1 MAIQPDTDIRLL
13 KSPLTLSN
21 KHQITFAN
29 IQAQANYF
37 LSLPYIEDQNASY
50 QRKDNVIRFNSHI
63 DNIIMYNYCMYKNDN
78 YSNKWFYAFITS
90 MRYINDSVTEVSI
103 VTDVFQ
109 TWQFDLVYKNSFVER
124 EIVPVSSDVAGNYL
138 IPEGLEFGELKVQ
151 GTASFD
157 DLKPVAIIAYSRDP
171 NADGFTQQAVTS
183 TQGVIANG
191 IPNGMFYWIVS
202 FEYLQGALYT
212 INNSGHGD
220 AIITVFTVPAFA
232 LIGFNGWSL
241 QDILSGVSWWFVSD
255 YKANPVTK
263 TLISTPSTLDGY
275 SPRNQK
281 LRTYPYLY
289 LGYNPTNGSS
299 KIFRYED
306 FTNGTPIFK
315 MISEISQNPTICF
328 IPQNYRGA
336 SGDSL
341 SDLVTLQ
348 GYPTLGWITDF
359 FNIWLA
365 QNSETIKLQMQ
376 QEKFN
381 YDLEGLRVGAN
392 LLGNIAEAGMAG
404 FNMDGSRAKNA
415 LLGTFNSS
423 LDYVKLDKD
432 HEFYVKNVMA
442 QIEKQEMLPNNAQMG
457 SSNATLLGYDLM
469 DNNIF
474 TRYSIKREFAERIDQ
489 FFDMY
494 GYTVNEL
501 KNINI
506 NSRPNWNYI
515 KTQGANILGNI
526 PQYDLQTIKEM
537 FDNGIT
543 FWHNPVTFLDYSQ
556 NNR

>member
-1 MAIQPDTDIRLL
+1 MAIQPDTDIRLI

-29 IQAQANYF
+29 DQVQANYF
-37 LSLPYIEDQNASY
+37 LSLPYVEDQNASY

-151 GTASFD
+151 GTAEFD
-157 DLKPVAIIAYSRDP
+157 ELEPAYVLAYSGDSYQIGSDSP
-171 NADGFTQQAVTS
+171 TPVSQNGYKY
-183 TQGVIANG
+183 NG
-191 IPNGMFYWIVS
+191 IYSSVTFAVAN
-202 FEYLQGALYT
+202 EYGFPVLMAFM
-212 INNSGHGD
+212 NENANSD
-220 AIITVFTVPAFA
+220 KVLTVFTVPKLAVK
-232 LIGFNGWSL
+232 SL
-241 QDILSGVSWWFVSD
+241 LPVDDPQQHTYYFEFLERNFSET
-255 YKANPVTK
+255 PVTK
-263 TLISTPSTLDGY
+263 NLLSRPSSLDGY

-281 LRTYPYLY
+281 LLTYPYLY
-289 LGYNPTNGSS
+289 LGFNPQNGTK
-299 KIFRYED
+299 KIYRYED
-306 FTNGTPIFK
+306 FVNGTPSFK
-315 MISEISQNPTICF
+315 IMSEINPNPTVQF
-328 IPQNYRGA
+328 IPQNYRG
-336 SGDSL
+336 SNGDSL
-341 SDLVTLQ
+341 SDNVSLN
-348 GYPTLGWITDF
+348 GYPTISFKSDT

-365 QNSETIKLQMQ
+365 QNSETLSLQMQ
-376 QEKFN
+376 QENFN
-381 YDLEGLRVGAN
+381 YKLEGMKATGN
-392 LLGNIAEAGMAG
+392 LLGNIFGAGMAG
-404 FNMDGSRAKNA
+404 YNKDASGATNA
-415 LLGTFNSS
+415 LAGTINSS
-423 LDYVKLDKD
+423 LDIVKLDKD

-442 QIEKQEMLPNNAQMG
+442 QIEKQSLLPDNVSLS
-457 SSNATLLGYDLM
+457 SSNSTLLGYNMFDK
-469 DNNIF
+469 NIF

-515 KTQGANILGNI
+515 KTQGANILGDI

-543 FWHNPVTFLDYSQ
+543 FWHNPATFLDYSQ

>member
-1 MAIQPDTDIRLL
+1 MAIQPDTDIRLI

-21 KHQITFAN
+21 KHQITFADVG
-29 IQAQANYF
+29 AQANYF
-37 LSLPYIEDQNASY
+37 LSLPYVEDQNASY

-109 TWQFDLVYKNSFVER
+109 TWQFDLVYKNSFIER

-151 GTASFD
+151 GTAEFD
-157 DLKPVAIIAYSRDP
+157 ELEPAYVLAYSGDSYQVGNDP
-171 NADGFTQQAVTS
+171 PTPVSQNGYKY
-183 TQGVIANG
+183 NG
-191 IPNGMFYWIVS
+191 IYSSVTFAVAN
-202 FEYLQGALYT
+202 EYGFPVLMAFM
-212 INNSGHGD
+212 NENANSD
-220 AIITVFTVPAFA
+220 KVLTVFTVPKLAVK
-232 LIGFNGWSL
+232 SL
-241 QDILSGVSWWFVSD
+241 LPVDDPQQHTYYFEFLERNFSET
-255 YKANPVTK
+255 PVTK

-275 SPRNQK
+275 TPRNQK

-289 LGYNPTNGSS
+289 LGFNPQNGTK

-306 FTNGTPIFK
+306 FTNGTPSFK
-315 MISEISQNPTICF
+315 IMSEINPNPTVQF
-328 IPQNYRGA
+328 IPQNYRG
-336 SGDSL
+336 SNGDSL
-341 SDLVTLQ
+341 SDNVSLN
-348 GYPTLGWITDF
+348 GYPTISFKSDT

-365 QNSETIKLQMQ
+365 QNSETLSLQMQ
-376 QEKFN
+376 QENFN
-381 YDLEGLRVGAN
+381 YNLEGKKATGN
-392 LLGNIAEAGMAG
+392 LLENIFGAGMAG
-404 FNMDGSRAKNA
+404 FNKDASGA
-415 LLGTFNSS
+415 LGALKGTVNSS
-423 LDYVKLDKD
+423 FDIVKLDKD

-442 QIEKQEMLPNNAQMG
+442 QIEKQSLLPDNVSLS
-457 SSNATLLGYDLM
+457 SSNSTLLGYNMFDK
-469 DNNIF
+469 NIF

-543 FWHNPVTFLDYSQ
+543 FWHNPATFLDYSQ